1 MPKLSIAQLAPCEE
15 RVPPVKYG
23 GTELV
28 VSNLTEELVKRGHK
42 VTLIASGDSKTK
54 AKLYPVFSQSLRNDK
69 KIGADLKIRD
79 AYKLIGLA
87 NAIIFL
93 KNHHFDLIH
102 NHLGW
107 RLLPWQKL
115 FSAPIVT
122 TLHGPLDAKYQQIIY
137 SKYRDSYFV
146 SISNNQRQPLKYLN
160 FVATVYNGIAINK
173 FNFKAQAGKYLAFL
187 GRMSPEKGPVQ
198 AIKTAKQAGEKL
210 IMAAKIDLVDQEY
223 YQKKVK
229 PLIDGRQ
236 IQFIGEIN
244 HQSKVKLLKNA
255 KALLALIQWPEPFGL
270 FMVEALAC
278 GAPVIANTR
287 GAAPEIIQ
295 SGKNGFLVEN
305 INEAVAA
312 IRQLDKINRHFCRES
327 AVKKFSVKKMVD
339 GYEEVYAKILSCRN
353 FQN

>member
-1 MPKLSIAQLAPCEE
+1 MTKLSIAQLAPFEE
-15 RVPPVKYG
+15 RVPPLKYG
-23 GTELV
+23 GTELI
-28 VSNLTEELVKRGHK
+28 VSNLTEELVKRGHR
-42 VTLIASGDSKTK
+42 VTLIASGDSKTN
-54 AKLYPVFSQSLRNDK
+54 AKLYPIFRQSLRNDK
-69 KIGADLKIRD
+69 KIGVDLKIRD

-87 NAIIFL
+87 EAISFL
-93 KNHHFDLIH
+93 NKHHFDIIH

-122 TLHGPLDAKYQQIIY
+122 TLHGPLNVKYQQIIY
-137 SKYRDSYFV
+137 NRYRNSYFV

-160 FVATVYNGIAINK
+160 FVDTVYNGILINK
-173 FNFKAQAGKYLAFL
+173 FSFNAKAGKYLAFL

-198 AIKTAKQAGEKL
+198 AIKTAKQAREKL

-223 YQKKVK
+223 FQKNVK

-244 HQSKVKLLKNA
+244 HQSKVKLLKNS

-270 FMVEALAC
+270 FMTEALAC
-278 GAPVIANTR
+278 GAPVIAMNQ
-287 GAAPEIIQ
+287 GAAPEIVQ

-312 IRQLDKINRHFCRES
+312 IRQLGKIDRHFCRES
-327 AVKKFSVKKMVD
+327 AVKKFSMEKMVD
-339 GYEEVYAKILSCRN
+339 GYEEVYRKLMGAR
-353 FQN
+353 